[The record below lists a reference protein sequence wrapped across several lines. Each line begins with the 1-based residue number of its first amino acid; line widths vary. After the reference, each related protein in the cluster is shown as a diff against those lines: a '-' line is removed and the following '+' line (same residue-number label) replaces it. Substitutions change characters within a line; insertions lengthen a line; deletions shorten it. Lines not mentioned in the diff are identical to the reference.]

1 MYQFF
6 VEDTQISNGVVT
18 IENEDVNHIKN
29 VLRMKCGEKV
39 RISSTSGENYFGEID
54 TLADRMVLVR
64 ILEEYAADTEL
75 PNRIY
80 LFQGLP
86 KSDKLELI
94 IQKAVELGVY
104 EIVPV
109 AMKNCVVKLDE
120 KKAAAKQTRWQ
131 EIAKSAAKQ
140 SKRSIIPTVQKPV
153 SYREAIEAAGA
164 LDVRLVPYENE
175 RGMAAT
181 KEAIE
186 AVRPGESIGI
196 FIGPEG
202 GFAEEEIALAI
213 EHGMQPISLGGRI
226 LRTETAGLATLS
238 ILMYHIESTGET
250 DSESGK

>member
-6 VEDTQISNGVVT
+6 VEDAQISNGIVT

-29 VLRMKCGEKV
+29 VLRLKCGEKV
-39 RISSTSGENYFGEID
+39 RISSNSGENYFGEID

-64 ILEEYAADTEL
+64 ILEEHAADTEL
-75 PNRIY
+75 PNKIY

-94 IQKAVELGVY
+94 IQKAVELGAC
-104 EIVPV
+104 EIIPV

-120 KKAAAKQTRWQ
+120 KKASAKQTRWQ

-140 SKRSIIPTVQKPV
+140 SKRSVIPAVRRPL
-153 SYREAIEAAGA
+153 SYGEALEAAAA

-181 KEAIE
+181 KEAVE
-186 AVRPGESIGI
+186 AVRPGQSIGI

-202 GFAEEEIALAI
+202 GFAEDEIALAKGR
-213 EHGMQPISLGGRI
+213 GMQLVSLGRRI
-226 LRTETAGLATLS
+226 LRTETAGLAMLS
-238 ILMYHIESTGET
+238 ILMYYIESAGEA
-250 DSESGK
+250 DSE

>member
-6 VEDTQISNGVVT
+6 VEDAQISNGIVT

-29 VLRMKCGEKV
+29 VLRLKCGEKV
-39 RISSTSGENYFGEID
+39 RISSNSGENYFGEID

-64 ILEEYAADTEL
+64 ILEEHAADTEL
-75 PNRIY
+75 PNKIY

-94 IQKAVELGVY
+94 IQKAVELGAC
-104 EIVPV
+104 EIIPV

-120 KKAAAKQTRWQ
+120 KKASAKQTRWQ

-140 SKRSIIPTVQKPV
+140 SKRSVIPAVRRPL
-153 SYREAIEAAGA
+153 SYGEALEAAAA

-181 KEAIE
+181 KEAVE
-186 AVRPGESIGI
+186 AVRPGQSIGI

-202 GFAEEEIALAI
+202 GFAEDEIALAK
-213 EHGMQPISLGGRI
+213 ERGMQLVSLGRRI
-226 LRTETAGLATLS
+226 LRTETAGLAMLS
-238 ILMYHIESTGET
+238 ILMYYIESAGEA
-250 DSESGK
+250 DSE

>member
-6 VEDTQISNGVVT
+6 VEDTQVLDATVT
-18 IENEDVNHIKN
+18 IEGADVNHIRN

-39 RISSTSGENYFGEID
+39 RVSTLSGKNYFCEI
-54 TLADRMVLVR
+54 TEITESMVCAR
-64 ILEEYAADTEL
+64 ILEEYAENTEL

-104 EIVPV
+104 EIIPV

-120 KKAAAKQTRWQ
+120 KKAAAKAARWQ

-140 SKRSIIPTVQKPV
+140 SKRSLIPVVHKPM
-153 SYREAIEAAGA
+153 SYKDALEMAGT
-164 LDVRLVPYENE
+164 LDVQLVPYENA
-175 RGMAAT
+175 RGMTAT
-181 KEAIE
+181 KEAVWAIT
-186 AVRPGESIGI
+186 PGQSIGI

-202 GFAEEEIALAI
+202 GFADAEIALAK
-213 EHGMQPISLGGRI
+213 EKEMQLISLGKRI
-226 LRTETAGLATLS
+226 LRTETAALAALS
-238 ILMYHIESTGET
+238 ILMYHLET
-250 DSESGK
+250 NEV